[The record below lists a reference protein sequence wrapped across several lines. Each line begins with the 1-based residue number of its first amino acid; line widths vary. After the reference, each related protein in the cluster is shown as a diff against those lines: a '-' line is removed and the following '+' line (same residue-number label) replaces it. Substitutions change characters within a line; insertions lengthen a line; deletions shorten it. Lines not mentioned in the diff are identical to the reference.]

1 VYQACISGLEV
12 YLKGMTSVGFLSR
25 RHGHVAAAAAAAAAA
40 VGRATPA
47 LSALLACLAV
57 QTEV

>member
-1 VYQACISGLEV
+1 LEV